1 MALALNFAQ
10 RPLAGT
16 AFCGKSFRSFGLLPI
31 VLNQRHMTAVPK
43 SQRPISPH
51 VTIYKFPIP
60 AISSIANRF
69 CGAGLTMGMI
79 DFYLILKHLGIL
91 TAGLLSLSGPDEVA
105 LALDNFKHHLPI
117 LVPFAKM
124 AVGGP
129 LVYHVLSGYRH
140 LVQQFSNA
148 LIYNYFS
155 SGTTLEG

>member
-117 LVPFAKM
+117 LVPFAT
-124 AVGGP
+124 
-129 LVYHVLSGYRH
+129 YRRNSWAACQG
-140 LVQQFSNA
+140 LPGCWPGKPW
-148 LIYNYFS
+148 YNTTCSKS
-155 SGTTLEG
+155 ST

>member
-69 CGAGLTMGMI
+69 CGAGLTMG
-79 DFYLILKHLGIL
+79 IL